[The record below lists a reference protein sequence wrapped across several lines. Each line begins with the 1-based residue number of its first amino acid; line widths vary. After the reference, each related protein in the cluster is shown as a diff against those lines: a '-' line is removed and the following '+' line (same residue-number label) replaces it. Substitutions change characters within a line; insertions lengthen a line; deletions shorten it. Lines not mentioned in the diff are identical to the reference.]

1 MESVERGIE
10 YDKGDKRYV
19 EGFVEGINTEIEVE
33 VKLNKELP
41 ELMEKGME
49 GEEEVLRKIIELIPE
64 ISEGRRKIELSE
76 DVRPKIDIRIYRSIL
91 TAA

>member
-19 EGFVEGINTEIEVE
+19 EEFAEGVNTEIEVE

-41 ELMEKGME
+41 ELMERGMG
-49 GEEEVLRKIIELIPE
+49 GEEEALRKIIELIPE

-76 DVRPKIDIRIYRSIL
+76 DVRPKIDIRSYRSIL